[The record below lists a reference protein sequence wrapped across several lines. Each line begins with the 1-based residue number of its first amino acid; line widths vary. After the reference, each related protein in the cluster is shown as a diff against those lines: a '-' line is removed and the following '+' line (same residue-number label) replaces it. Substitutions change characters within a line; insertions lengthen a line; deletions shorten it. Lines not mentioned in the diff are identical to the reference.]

1 MIPVKKHMPI
11 LEYMHFEELDVD
23 VLVVRVVVKGLHI
36 SIINIYASPFVI
48 LASMVNAIAKA
59 L

>member
-1 MIPVKKHMPI
+1 
-11 LEYMHFEELDVD
+11 
-23 VLVVRVVVKGLHI
+23 LHI

-59 L
+59 LWNLHWNEIIVVLGDFNIDMC